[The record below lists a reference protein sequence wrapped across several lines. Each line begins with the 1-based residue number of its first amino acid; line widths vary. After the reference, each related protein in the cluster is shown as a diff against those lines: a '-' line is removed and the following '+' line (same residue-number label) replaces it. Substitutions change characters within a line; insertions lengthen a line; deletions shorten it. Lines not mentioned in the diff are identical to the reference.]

1 MALCLDRSVELV
13 IGILA
18 ILKAGGAYVPMDL
31 AYPAERLAFVLRDT
45 QAPVLVT
52 HRALLAKLPP
62 HSAEVVCVDDSLE
75 SGSPEP
81 DENLPAEAR
90 PDNLA
95 YVIYTSGSTGRPKG
109 VMVTHQNVARLFHA
123 TEPWYQFNGRDVWTL
138 FHSYAF
144 DFSVWETWGA
154 LLYGGR
160 LVVVP
165 YLASR
170 SPETFLELLVR
181 ERVTVL
187 NQTPSAFRQL
197 MQAAQRRAQPP
208 DLALRYLILGGE
220 ALELRSLRPWFDR
233 HGLERPRLVNMYGIT
248 ETTVHV
254 TGRPVGAKDLSAGSL
269 IGAPIPDLQI
279 YILDDRLQPLPVGL
293 PGEIY
298 VGGAGVARGY
308 LNRPELTAQRFMP
321 DPFSAEAGGRLYKT
335 GDRARW
341 LANGDIEY
349 LGRSDDQVKIRGHRI
364 EPGEIESVLGRHPA
378 VFQCVVLAHEDSS
391 ADKRLVAYVVAEPDK
406 AGAGPGELRDFLK
419 TKLPDYMIPSAF
431 VFLEAL
437 PVTPNG
443 KVDLKALPAPDQ
455 VRPEPDE
462 SFAAP
467 TTPTEAALAEI
478 WREVLR
484 LDRIGI
490 HEAFFDLGGHSLLMT
505 RVISRV
511 REAFNV
517 ELPLRRFFESPTIA
531 GLSAVIK
538 ELLVEEINRMSDA
551 EAGRLARAAD

>member
-1 MALCLDRSVELV
+1 
-13 IGILA
+13 
-18 ILKAGGAYVPMDL
+18 
-31 AYPAERLAFVLRDT
+31 
-45 QAPVLVT
+45 VLVT
-52 HRALLAKLPP
+52 QRALLAKLPP
-62 HSAEVVCVDDSLE
+62 HSAEVACVDDSLDAGGPE
-75 SGSPEP
+75 S
-81 DENLPAEAR
+81 DQNLPAEAH

-109 VMVTHQNVARLFHA
+109 VMVTHQNVARLFRA
-123 TEPWYQFNGRDVWTL
+123 TEPWCQFDGRDVWTL

-144 DFSVWETWGA
+144 DFSVWEIWGA

-165 YLASR
+165 YLTSR
-170 SPETFLELLVR
+170 SPQTFLELLAR

-197 MQAAQRRAQPP
+197 IQAAHPGAEAPE
-208 DLALRYLILGGE
+208 LALRYIILGGE
-220 ALELRSLRPWFDR
+220 ALELRQLRPWFEA
-233 HGLERPRLVNMYGIT
+233 HGDERPRVVNMYGIT

-254 TGRPVGAKDLSAGSL
+254 TCRPLSAKDLSAGSV

-279 YILDDRLQPLPVGL
+279 YILDDRLQPVPIGS
-293 PGEIY
+293 PGEMY

-321 DPFSAEAGGRLYKT
+321 DPFNGEPGGRLYKT

-349 LGRSDDQVKIRGHRI
+349 LGRTDDQVKIRGHRI
-364 EPGEIESVLGRHPA
+364 EPGEIESVLGRHPT
-378 VFQCVVLAHEDSS
+378 VRECVVLAREDSS

-406 AGAGPGELRDFLK
+406 ASAGAAELRDFLK
-419 TKLPDYMIPSAF
+419 TELPGYMIPSAL

-437 PVTPNG
+437 PLTPNG
-443 KVDLKALPAPDQ
+443 KVDRKSLPPPEQ
-455 VRPEPDE
+455 VQSEPDE
-462 SFAAP
+462 SLAAP

-484 LDRIGI
+484 LDRVGI
-490 HEAFFDLGGHSLLMT
+490 HDAFFDLGGHSLLMT
-505 RVISRV
+505 RIISRV

-517 ELPLRRFFESPTIA
+517 ELPIRRFFESPTIA

-538 ELLVEEINRMSDA
+538 ELLVEEINRMSDE
-551 EAGRLARAAD
+551 EAGRLAHSAD